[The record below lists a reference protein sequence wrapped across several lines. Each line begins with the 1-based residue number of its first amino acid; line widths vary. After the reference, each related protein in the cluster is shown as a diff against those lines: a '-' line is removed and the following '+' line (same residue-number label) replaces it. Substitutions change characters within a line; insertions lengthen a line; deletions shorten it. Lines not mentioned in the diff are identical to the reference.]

1 MKKCRI
7 LKQAESIIVKYDV
20 GDGTMRCKVYELGF
34 LEEYKYVVVLSEY
47 NGKIVLS
54 RHKERTTWETQGGHI
69 EQGETP
75 LDAAKRELYEE
86 SGAVDFEIK
95 PLCDYRAWNEETGHG
110 ANGVVFHAVIHEF
123 GAIPDSEMAEIREFT
138 ELPENL
144 TYPAITPVL
153 FNHLSRKPELHRMK
167 LKASP
172 FRKIQNGSKTI
183 ELRLNDEKRQQVQ
196 VGDFIEFTMLD
207 DTAQKLTVRVTA
219 LHHFNSFAEL
229 YAALPKEKLGYAPDE
244 MPDPDHMDAY
254 YPRDKQEKYG
264 VLGIEMRLTDLQK
277 FVDAQEHGYSFGETY
292 ETALSE
298 MKQGQKMT
306 HWIWYVFPQIQGLGI
321 SGTTAY
327 FSIKDLNEARDYY
340 SHPVLGARLI
350 EITEELLKIGTD
362 DPMAVF
368 GYPDAY
374 KVRSCMTL
382 FKYAAPE
389 HELFQK
395 VLDKFCRGME
405 DDKTVEILGV

>member
-1 MKKCRI
+1 
-7 LKQAESIIVKYDV
+7 
-20 GDGTMRCKVYELGF
+20 MRCQVYELGF

-47 NGKIVLS
+47 NSKIVLS

-75 LDAAKRELYEE
+75 LDATKRELYEE
-86 SGAVDFEIK
+86 SGAIDFEIK

-110 ANGVVFHAVIHEF
+110 ANGVVFHAVIHKF
-123 GAIPDSEMAEIREFT
+123 GAMPDSEMAEIHEFA

-153 FNHLSRKPELHRMK
+153 FAHLMRKPQLHRMK

-172 FRKIQNGSKTI
+172 FRKIQTGAKTI
-183 ELRLNDEKRQQVQ
+183 ELRLNDEKRQQIQ
-196 VGDFIEFTMLD
+196 VGDFIEFTQMD
-207 DTAQKLTVRVTA
+207 DASQKMTARVKA
-219 LHHFNSFAEL
+219 LHHFNSFVEL
-229 YAALPKEKLGYAPDE
+229 YAALPKEKLGYAPSE
-244 MPDPDHMDAY
+244 MPDPDHMDVY
-254 YPRDKQEKYG
+254 YPREKQKKYG
-264 VLGIEMRLTDLQK
+264 VLGIELRMTDLQK
-277 FVDAQEHGYSFGETY
+277 FVDAQERGYSFGETY

-298 MKQGQKMT
+298 MKQGQKLS
-306 HWIWYVFPQIQGLGI
+306 HWIWYVFPQIQGLGC

-327 FSIKDLNEARDYY
+327 FLIKDLQEAKDYY
-340 SHPVLGARLI
+340 AHPVLSARLI
-350 EITEELLKIGTD
+350 GITEQLLKIRTD
-362 DPMAVF
+362 NPMMVF

-389 HELFQK
+389 QELFQK

-405 DDKTVEILGV
+405 DDKTVEILGE

>member
-1 MKKCRI
+1 
-7 LKQAESIIVKYDV
+7 
-20 GDGTMRCKVYELGF
+20 MRCQIYELGYF
-34 LEEYKYVVVLSEY
+34 EEYKYVVILSEY

-86 SGAVDFEIK
+86 SGAIDFEIK
-95 PLCDYRAWNEETGHG
+95 PLCDYRAWNEKTGHG
-110 ANGVVFHAVIHEF
+110 ANGVVFHAVIREF

-144 TYPAITPVL
+144 TYLAITPVL
-153 FNHLSRKPELHRMK
+153 FAHLMRKPQLHQMK

-172 FRKIQNGSKTI
+172 FSKIQNGTKTI

-196 VGDFIEFTMLD
+196 VGDFIEFTQID
-207 DTAQKLTVRVTA
+207 DASQKLVVRVTA

-229 YAALPKEKLGYAPDE
+229 YAVLLKEKLGYAPNE
-244 MPDPDHMDAY
+244 TPNPNHMDTY
-254 YPRDKQEKYG
+254 YPRDKQEKYD
-264 VLGIEMRLTDLQK
+264 VIGIEIRLTDLQK
-277 FVDAQEHGYSFGETY
+277 FIDAQEHGYNFGETY
-292 ETALSE
+292 ETAFSE
-298 MKQGQKMT
+298 MGQGRKLS

-321 SGTTAY
+321 SSTTAY
-327 FSIKDLNEARDYY
+327 FSIKDLNEAMDYY
-340 SHPVLGARLI
+340 AHPVLGSRLT
-350 EITEELLKIGTD
+350 EITKELLKIQTD
-362 DPMAVF
+362 DLTTIF

-382 FKYAAPE
+382 FMYAAPE
-389 HELFQK
+389 NDLFQR
-395 VLDKFCRGME
+395 VLDKFCQGNE
-405 DDKTVEILGV
+405 DENTVEILGL

>member
-1 MKKCRI
+1 
-7 LKQAESIIVKYDV
+7 
-20 GDGTMRCKVYELGF
+20 MRCQIYELGYF
-34 LEEYKYVVVLSEY
+34 EEYKYVVILSEY
-47 NGKIVLS
+47 NRKIVLS

-95 PLCDYRAWNEETGHG
+95 PLCDYRAWNEETGHS
-110 ANGVVFHAVIHEF
+110 ANGVVFHAVIREF
-123 GAIPDSEMAEIREFT
+123 GAIPDSEMAEIREFI
-138 ELPENL
+138 ELPENF

-153 FNHLSRKPELHRMK
+153 FAHLMRKPRLHQMK

-172 FRKIQNGSKTI
+172 FSKIQNGTKTI

-196 VGDFIEFTMLD
+196 VGDFIEFTQID
-207 DTAQKLTVRVTA
+207 DASQKLVVRVTA

-229 YAALPKEKLGYAPDE
+229 YTALPKEKLGYGPDE
-244 MPDPDHMDAY
+244 TPDPDHMDAY
-254 YPRDKQEKYG
+254 YPREKQYKYG
-264 VLGIEMRLTDLQK
+264 VLGIELRLTDLQK
-277 FVDAQEHGYSFGETY
+277 FIDAQEHGYNFGETY

-298 MKQGQKMT
+298 MGQGRKLS

-321 SGTTAY
+321 SSMTAY
-327 FSIKDLNEARDYY
+327 FSIKDLNEAKDYY
-340 SHPVLGARLI
+340 AYPVLGSRLI
-350 EITEELLKIGTD
+350 EITKELLKIQTD
-362 DPMAVF
+362 DLTTIF

-389 HELFQK
+389 NDLFQR
-395 VLDKFCRGME
+395 VLDKFCQDNE
-405 DDKTVEILGV
+405 DENTVEILGL

>member
-1 MKKCRI
+1 
-7 LKQAESIIVKYDV
+7 
-20 GDGTMRCKVYELGF
+20 MRCQVYELGF

-110 ANGVVFHAVIHEF
+110 ANGVVFHAVIREF
-123 GAIPDSEMAEIREFT
+123 GAIPDSEMAEIQEFT

-144 TYPAITPVL
+144 TYPAIIPVL
-153 FNHLSRKPELHRMK
+153 FAHLERKPELHRMK
-167 LKASP
+167 LKAYP
-172 FRKIQNGSKTI
+172 FRKIQNVSKTI

-196 VGDFIEFTMLD
+196 VGDFIEFTQID
-207 DTAQKLTVRVTA
+207 DASQRLTVRVTA

-229 YAALPKEKLGYAPDE
+229 YAALSKEKLGYE
-244 MPDPDHMDAY
+244 HTETSDPDHMDVY
-254 YPRDKQEKYG
+254 YPREKQEKYG
-264 VLGIEMRLTDLQK
+264 VLGIELRLTDLQK

-292 ETALSE
+292 ETAFSE
-298 MKQGQKMT
+298 IKQGQKMT

-327 FSIKDLNEARDYY
+327 FSIKDLNEAKDYY
-340 SHPVLGARLI
+340 AHPVLGARLI
-350 EITEELLKIGTD
+350 EITEELLKIRTD

-368 GYPDAY
+368 CYPDAY

-389 HELFQK
+389 QELFQK

-405 DDKTVEILGV
+405 DDKTLEILGG